1 MTNPASKYL
10 NNPDLKTPN
19 APEGW
24 QGTPVDENGR
34 FRNLNHLFT
43 ADLTAVL
50 RWKLQRN
57 PFKEQKDA
65 EIWNPD
71 IFRDNSWL
79 EKTNDIIVW
88 LGHSTFYIRIG
99 GISILTDP
107 VFGDILSLKRRSE
120 FPVDPNLPVNLDYIL
135 LSHDHRDHL
144 DKKSLSILSKQN
156 PDVRY
161 LTGLHMKEIVQ
172 EFTKSGNIEEAGWYQ
187 QYNTDNQAIKITFV
201 PSRHWSKRGVFDT
214 NFRLWGGFVI
224 EAKGK
229 RILFGGDSGYDTH
242 YKQMAA
248 VFGGFDYAILGIG
261 AYAPEWF
268 MSPNHQSPKDALK
281 AFTELNAQYFIPM
294 HYGTFDLSDEPLG
307 EPLKQ
312 LLSIAENENL
322 KEKLIL
328 AEIGKPIEL
337 TDCNV

>member
-10 NNPDLKTPN
+10 TNPDLKTPN
-19 APEGW
+19 APKDW
-24 QGTPVDENGR
+24 QGTPVNEKGS
-34 FRNLNHLFT
+34 FMNLNHIFS
-43 ADLTAVL
+43 ADLKDVF
-50 RWKLQRN
+50 RWKFQHN
-57 PFKEQKDA
+57 PFKVQKSK
-65 EIWNPD
+65 EIWNPE

-79 EKTNDIIVW
+79 ERTEDSIVW

-99 GISILTDP
+99 GINILTDP
-107 VFGDILSLKRRSE
+107 VFGDILSVKRRSG
-120 FPVDPNLPVNLDYIL
+120 FPVDTSLLVNLDYIL

-144 DKKSLSILSKQN
+144 DKKSLNILSKQN
-156 PDVRY
+156 PNVRY
-161 LTGLHMKEIVQ
+161 LTGLRMKEIVI
-172 EFTKSGNIEEAGWYQ
+172 EFTASEAVEEAGWYQ
-187 QYNTDNQAIKITFV
+187 DYNTDNQFLNITFV

-224 EAKGK
+224 ETKEK

-242 YKQMAA
+242 YKQMAE

-281 AFTELNAQYFIPM
+281 AFTELNAKYLIPM

-312 LLSIAENENL
+312 LLLEAEKENL
-322 KEKLIL
+322 KDQLI
-328 AEIGKPIEL
+328 IPSFGKPVAL
-337 TDCNV
+337 TN

>member
-10 NNPDLKTPN
+10 SNPDLKTPK

-24 QGTPVDENGR
+24 QGTPVDAQGR
-34 FRNLNHLFT
+34 FMNLNHTFSAELK
-43 ADLTAVL
+43 DVL
-50 RWKLQRN
+50 RWKFQRN
-57 PFKEQKDA
+57 PFKEQKRE
-65 EIWNPD
+65 EIWNPV

-79 EKTNDIIVW
+79 ETTDDIFVW

-99 GISILTDP
+99 GITILTDP
-107 VFGDILSLKRRSE
+107 VFGDILSVKRLSE
-120 FPVDPNLPVNLDYIL
+120 FPVDIHRLVNLDYIL

-144 DKKSLSILSKQN
+144 DKKSLNILSKQN

-161 LTGLHMKEIVQ
+161 LTGLHMKELVK
-172 EFTKSGNIEEAGWYQ
+172 EFTASDNTEEAGWYQ
-187 QYNTDNQAIKITFV
+187 QYNTDNQPIKITFV
-201 PSRHWSKRGVFDT
+201 PSRHWSKRGLFDT

-248 VFGGFDYAILGIG
+248 VFGSFDYAILGIG

-281 AFTELNAQYFIPM
+281 AFTELNAKYYIPM

-312 LLSIAENENL
+312 LLTAAENEHP
-322 KEKLIL
+322 KDKLIIPL
-328 AEIGKPIEL
+328 IGRPVEITG
-337 TDCNV
+337 